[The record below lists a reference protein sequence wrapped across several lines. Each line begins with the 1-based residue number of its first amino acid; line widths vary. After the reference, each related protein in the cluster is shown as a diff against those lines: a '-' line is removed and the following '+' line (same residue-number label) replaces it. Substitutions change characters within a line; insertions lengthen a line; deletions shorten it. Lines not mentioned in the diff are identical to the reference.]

1 MENKLALSDI
11 RVLDLTRVMAGPYCT
26 MYLADLG
33 AEVIKIENPKGGDDT
48 RSFPPFKNGE
58 SLYYANVNRNKKGVT
73 LNLKAPEGKKLFL
86 ELVKSAD
93 VVVENYRPGV
103 MDRLGVGYE
112 VLKEVNPRI
121 IYGAISGFGSYG
133 PLHDRPG
140 YDIIAQAMGGIMSLT
155 GAEGGGPI
163 RTGSAIG
170 DLIGGLNMVI
180 GILAAINARRATG
193 LGQRI
198 DISLVDGIVSFL
210 ETNTMRYQ
218 VDGVQPKRMGNRYP
232 STAPYDSFKAKD
244 GEFVIGCGNDKLF
257 GLLTGK
263 VLGRPELASDPLY
276 DTVAHRLE
284 NQASLKAII
293 EAWSAAY
300 TIEEAVT
307 LLLDAGVP
315 AAPIYDI
322 KAVMEN
328 QHIAV
333 AREMFLECDHPV
345 AGHIKLNGNP
355 VKMMDSMPRL
365 RMSAPALGQD
375 NAQVYQTLCGLSAEQ
390 MDEMKQAGVI

>member
-1 MENKLALSDI
+1 MENRLALSDI

-86 ELVKSAD
+86 EMVKNAD

-103 MDRLGVGYE
+103 MDRLGLGYE
-112 VLKEVNPRI
+112 VLKETNPRI

-133 PLHDRPG
+133 ALHDRPG
-140 YDIIAQAMGGIMSLT
+140 YDIIAQAIGGIMSLT
-155 GAEGGGPI
+155 GPEGGGPI

-180 GILAAINARRATG
+180 GILAAVNARRVTG
-193 LGQRI
+193 VGQRI
-198 DISLVDGIVSFL
+198 DIALVDGIVSFL

-218 VDGVQPKRMGNRYP
+218 VDGIQPKRMGNRYP

-263 VLGRPELASDPLY
+263 VLGRPELAADPLY

-284 NQASLKAII
+284 NQASLKEII

-300 TIEEAVT
+300 PIEEAVSI
-307 LLLDAGVP
+307 LLDAGVP

-322 KAVMEN
+322 KSVMEN
-328 QHIAV
+328 RHIAV
-333 AREMFLECDHPV
+333 DREMFLECDHPV

-365 RMSAPALGQD
+365 RMPAPALGQD
-375 NAQVYQTLCGLSAEQ
+375 NPEVYRSLCGLSDREL
-390 MDEMKQAGVI
+390 DEMKQAGVI